1 MKKVLFILPKGVG
14 GAQKM
19 TVTIS
24 HLLPKEHYAIRY
36 VVVGKT
42 MEDDMSGLIGD
53 KLAITRI
60 DVKNVWDMLTF
71 RLMREMK
78 EDKPDIV
85 FCSMMY
91 LNIRVILAAKA
102 IGGIKIVVRN
112 DNMLSTQS
120 KVKKMLLKLTYKM
133 VDIIIAQQE
142 EMKADLEDGLNLDK
156 TKVVVRYNPIDEH
169 AILTK
174 AMLLPSPYK
183 KDLGRINYV
192 WTGNFMPSG
201 SKGQDILVR
210 AFRIVHDKIPNS
222 HLYLLGMLFENE
234 EFTKNI
240 FKFVKECGLENFV
253 HFIGFVENPYPWVKN
268 ANCFVLPS
276 RVEGLP
282 NSLVDAMLLRIPVVA
297 TSCIPMISRMVK
309 NGYNGIVVPSEDVG
323 AMADAMIK
331 ALSLK
336 DFEMT
341 YTPSTGRDFVDLF

>member
-1 MKKVLFILPKGVG
+1 
-14 GAQKM
+14 M

-133 VDIIIAQQE
+133 ADIIIAQQE